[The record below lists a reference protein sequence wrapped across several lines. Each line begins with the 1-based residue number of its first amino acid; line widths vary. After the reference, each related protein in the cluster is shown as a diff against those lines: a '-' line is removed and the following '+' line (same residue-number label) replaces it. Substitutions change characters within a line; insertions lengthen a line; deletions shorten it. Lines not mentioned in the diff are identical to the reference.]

1 MFVKQRSNKV
11 LHEPGRMRR
20 GAIVL
25 AQSSTLQDDF
35 HLGDLHQVEPSLNS
49 VTGPT
54 GTIRLEPKVMQV
66 LVLLSA
72 HAGHVVAK
80 ERLLQTVW
88 PDAFVTD
95 DVLTRAISELRR
107 VFGDDAKE
115 SRFIQTIPKSGY
127 RLIARLSYSD
137 ADQETAAAGQP
148 VHLETAAATE
158 IRQPARTAGLSSGA
172 AAPSVSSSPG
182 RRSFVRRHHLR
193 LMAGASIL
201 VVLAAS
207 WWLGSRVLDSVSRA
221 AAPEQVSIAVLSF
234 ADLSPQRDQEYFT
247 DGLAEELMTA
257 FASVGLQ
264 VAARTSSF
272 SFKGKN
278 SPAQEIARQL
288 DVQFVLE
295 GSVRKAG
302 SQLRIATKLID
313 GRNGRVLRS
322 DSYDRELRDL
332 FALQDEIARAV
343 TQALAVSL
351 PASAEGSLVRTA
363 TKDTEAHELYLRGR
377 HAWGQRTQAA
387 LLLSIDLFNQAIARD
402 AHYASAHAGLADAY
416 IILGN
421 YAFRAPND
429 AYPHAKRA
437 AMEALRLDDRLAE
450 AHTALAA
457 DSLWH
462 EYEWAA
468 AERELQRAIALNPNS
483 AYAHHWY
490 ALLLSYLGRRIE
502 AIEHIQR
509 AERLDPLAPQ
519 IASDHSWVLYL
530 AREYDRAVEQA
541 QKVLSYE
548 PGFANAHRNLGFP
561 LIVRRR
567 CEEGIVRLR
576 RSFDLFGGEAFSD
589 LKLAWAYAR
598 CGRAD
603 EARLL
608 LSQALEAK
616 RPGYLEPTTVAH
628 VFVALGDHERALT
641 WLERAVEER
650 APHVVEM
657 AVEPALDPLRSDPRF
672 VRLLERVGLPIIPPY
687 PSTRSGPG

>member
-1 MFVKQRSNKV
+1 MHDPASPSRHVYAFGPYRLDRPEHRLLRDEQPIPLSPKAFDLLVALVSRAGHLVSKEQMLQEVWPGTFVEEANLSYTVSLLRK
-11 LHEPGRMRR
+11 
-20 GAIVL
+20 A
-25 AQSSTLQDDF
+25 
-35 HLGDLHQVEPSLNS
+35 LGDEREPYRYVET
-49 VTGPT
+49 V
-54 GTIRLEPKVMQV
+54 PKR
-66 LVLLSA
+66 
-72 HAGHVVAK
+72 GY
-80 ERLLQTVW
+80 
-88 PDAFVTD
+88 
-95 DVLTRAISELRR
+95 
-107 VFGDDAKE
+107 
-115 SRFIQTIPKSGY
+115 RFIGVIDG
-127 RLIARLSYSD
+127 
-137 ADQETAAAGQP
+137 
-148 VHLETAAATE
+148 
-158 IRQPARTAGLSSGA
+158 ARTGERSPEHVAIKAPLEWEAPVSAGA
-172 AAPSVSSSPG
+172 AAPDDSSSLG
-182 RRSFVRRHHLR
+182 RRPFVRRHLLG

-201 VVLAAS
+201 VALAAS
-207 WWLGSRVLDSVSRA
+207 WWLGSRVWDSASRRVSRA

>member
-1 MFVKQRSNKV
+1 M
-11 LHEPGRMRR
+11 HDP
-20 GAIVL
+20 
-25 AQSSTLQDDF
+25 
-35 HLGDLHQVEPSLNS
+35 PSPS
-49 VTGPT
+49 RHVYAFGPY
-54 GTIRLEPKVMQV
+54 RLDQPE
-66 LVLLSA
+66 
-72 HAGHVVAK
+72 H
-80 ERLLQTVW
+80 RLLR
-88 PDAFVTD
+88 D
-95 DVLTRAISELRR
+95 E
-107 VFGDDAKE
+107 
-115 SRFIQTIPKSGY
+115 QTIPLSPKAFDLLVALVSRAGHLVTKEQLLQEVWPGTFVEEANLSYTVSLLRKALGDEREPYRYVETVPKRGY
-127 RLIARLSYSD
+127 RFIGVID
-137 ADQETAAAGQP
+137 G
-148 VHLETAAATE
+148 
-158 IRQPARTAGLSSGA
+158 ARTGERTPERIDVKVPLESEAPVSVGIAAPELSS
-172 AAPSVSSSPG
+172 SSG
-182 RRSFVRRHHLR
+182 HRSFVGRHL
-193 LMAGASIL
+193 LGLTVGASIL

-207 WWLGSRVLDSVSRA
+207 WWVVSSLRDSASSPASEA
-221 AAPEQVSIAVLSF
+221 AAPERLSIAVLSF
-234 ADLSPQRDQEYFT
+234 SDLSPQGDQEYLA

-257 FASVGLQ
+257 FASVGLR

-278 SPAQEIARQL
+278 IPVQEIARQL
-288 DVQFVLE
+288 DVHYVLE

-313 GRNGRVLRS
+313 GRDGHVLRT

-343 TQALAVSL
+343 TQALEVSL
-351 PASAEGSLVRTA
+351 PASAEGLLVRTA

-377 HAWGQRTQAA
+377 HAWGQRTQAS

-402 AHYASAHAGLADAY
+402 AHYARAHAGLADAY

-421 YAFRAPND
+421 YAFRAPNE
-429 AYPHAKRA
+429 AHAHAKRA

-457 DSLWH
+457 VSLWH
-462 EYEWAA
+462 DHDWAA
-468 AERELQRAIALNPNS
+468 AEREFQRTMALNPNS

-519 IASDHSWVLYL
+519 IAIEHSTVLYM

-541 QKVLSYE
+541 RKVLSYE
-548 PGFANAHRNLGFP
+548 PGFANSHRVLGFE
-561 LIVRRR
+561 LITGGR

-576 RSFDLFGGEAFSD
+576 RSFELFGGEAFSD
-589 LKLAWAYAR
+589 LKLAWGYAR

-616 RPGYLEPTTVAH
+616 GRGYLEPNAVAH
-628 VFVALGDHERALT
+628 VFVALGDHEHALT

-650 APHVVEM
+650 APYVADM

-672 VRLLERVGLPIIPPY
+672 VRLLKRLGLPTMLP
-687 PSTRSGPG
+687 RS

>member
-1 MFVKQRSNKV
+1 VQN
-11 LHEPGRMRR
+11 G
-20 GAIVL
+20 
-25 AQSSTLQDDF
+25 F
-35 HLGDLHQVEPSLNS
+35 HVGDAHQVEPSLNS
-49 VTGPT
+49 VTGPA

-66 LVLLSA
+66 LVLLAA
-72 HAGHVVAK
+72 HAGQVVAK
-80 ERLLQTVW
+80 ERLIQTVW

-127 RLIARLSYSD
+127 RLIARLSSSG
-137 ADQETAAAGQP
+137 ADQET
-148 VHLETAAATE
+148 
-158 IRQPARTAGLSSGA
+158 SDA

-182 RRSFVRRHHLR
+182 RPSFVPRHLLG

-207 WWLGSRVLDSVSRA
+207 WWLGARVWDAASRRVSRA
-221 AAPEQVSIAVLSF
+221 AAPEHVSIAILSF
-234 ADLSPQRDQEYFT
+234 ADLSPQRDQEYFA

-278 SPAQEIARQL
+278 TPVQEIARQL
-288 DVQFVLE
+288 DVQYVLE

-313 GRNGRVLRS
+313 GRNGHVLRT

-363 TKDTEAHELYLRGR
+363 TEDTEAHELYLRGR

-387 LLLSIDLFNQAIARD
+387 LLLSIDLFNRAIARD
-402 AHYASAHAGLADAY
+402 AHYARAHAGLADAY
-416 IILGN
+416 IILGL
-421 YAFRAPND
+421 YAGRAPNEV
-429 AYPHAKRA
+429 YPHAKRA

-457 DSLWH
+457 VSLWH
-462 EYEWAA
+462 DHDWAA
-468 AERELQRAIALNPNS
+468 AEREFQRTLALNPHS

-490 ALLLSYLGRRIE
+490 AQLLSYLGRRIE

-519 IASDHSWVLYL
+519 IAIEHSSVLYL

-541 QKVLSYE
+541 RKVLSYE
-548 PGFANAHRNLGFP
+548 PGFANGYRVLGYE
-561 LIVRRR
+561 LIAVGR

-589 LKLAWAYAR
+589 LKLAWGYAR

-616 RPGYLEPTTVAH
+616 GPGYLEPNAVAY
-628 VFVALGDHERALT
+628 VFVALGDHEHALT
-641 WLERAVEER
+641 WLERAVKER
-650 APHVVEM
+650 APYVAEM

-672 VRLLERVGLPIIPPY
+672 VRLLKKVGLPMIPPH
-687 PSTRSGPG
+687 SSSRSGPG

>member
-1 MFVKQRSNKV
+1 
-11 LHEPGRMRR
+11 
-20 GAIVL
+20 
-25 AQSSTLQDDF
+25 LQNGF
-35 HLGDLHQVEPSLNS
+35 HVGDSHQVEPSLNS
-49 VTGPT
+49 LAGPA

-66 LVLLSA
+66 LVLLAA
-72 HAGHVVAK
+72 HGGQVVAK
-80 ERLLQTVW
+80 ERLIQTVW

-127 RLIARLSYSD
+127 RLIARVSSGG
-137 ADQETAAAGQP
+137 ADQETAAP
-148 VHLETAAATE
+148 TE
-158 IRQPARTAGLSSGA
+158 LRQPARTAGLSSAA
-172 AAPSVSSSPG
+172 AAPGVSSSP
-182 RRSFVRRHHLR
+182 RRPSFVRRHLLG

-201 VVLAAS
+201 MVLAAS
-207 WWLGSRVLDSVSRA
+207 WWLVSRAWNSVSRPGSRA
-221 AAPEQVSIAVLSF
+221 AAPEHVSIAVLSF

-257 FASVGLQ
+257 FASVGLR

-272 SFKGKN
+272 SFKGQN
-278 SPAQEIARQL
+278 TPVQEIARQL
-288 DVQFVLE
+288 DVQYVLE

-302 SQLRIATKLID
+302 SHLRIATKLID
-313 GRNGRVLRS
+313 GRNGHVLRT

-351 PASAEGSLVRTA
+351 PASAEGSLVRA
-363 TKDTEAHELYLRGR
+363 TTTDVEAHELYLRGR
-377 HAWGQRTQAA
+377 HAWGMRSQAA
-387 LLLSIDLFNQAIARD
+387 VRQSIDFFKQAIARD
-402 AHYASAHAGLADAY
+402 AQYARAYAGLADAY
-416 IILGN
+416 IIQGN
-421 YAFRAPND
+421 YAFRAPNEAHAD
-429 AYPHAKRA
+429 AKRA

-457 DSLWH
+457 VSLWH
-462 EYEWAA
+462 DHDWAA
-468 AERELQRAIALNPNS
+468 AEREFQRTIALNPNS
-483 AYAHHWY
+483 AHAHHWY

-519 IASDHSWVLYL
+519 INVDHSWVLYL
-530 AREYDRAVEQA
+530 AREYDRALEQA
-541 QKVLSYE
+541 RKVLSYE
-548 PGFANAHRNLGFP
+548 PEYANSHRTLGFQ
-561 LIVRRR
+561 LIAGGR

-576 RSFDLFGGEAFSD
+576 RSFGMFGGKAFSD
-589 LKLAWAYAR
+589 LKLAWGYAR

-608 LSQALEAK
+608 LSQALAAK
-616 RPGYLEPTTVAH
+616 GQGYLEPNNIAY
-628 VFVALGDHERALT
+628 VFVALGDHEHALT

-650 APHVVEM
+650 APYVAEM

-672 VRLLERVGLPIIPPY
+672 VRLLKRLGLPMIPPHS
-687 PSTRSGPG
+687 STRSGSTRAFGI

>member
-1 MFVKQRSNKV
+1 MHDAASAARHLYAFGPYRLDPPEHRLLRDGQAVPLPPKAFDLLVVLVSRAGSLVTKEQLLQEVWPGAFVEEANLSYTVSLLRK
-11 LHEPGRMRR
+11 
-20 GAIVL
+20 A
-25 AQSSTLQDDF
+25 
-35 HLGDLHQVEPSLNS
+35 LGDEGEPYRYVE
-49 VTGPT
+49 
-54 GTIRLEPKVMQV
+54 
-66 LVLLSA
+66 
-72 HAGHVVAK
+72 
-80 ERLLQTVW
+80 TV
-88 PDAFVTD
+88 
-95 DVLTRAISELRR
+95 
-107 VFGDDAKE
+107 
-115 SRFIQTIPKSGY
+115 PKSGY
-127 RLIARLSYSD
+127 RFCARVTSEL
-137 ADQETAAAGQP
+137 
-148 VHLETAAATE
+148 
-158 IRQPARTAGLSSGA
+158 RQPAPTAGVSSVA
-172 AAPSVSSSPG
+172 ASPDVSSSPG
-182 RRSFVRRHHLR
+182 RRPFVRRHL
-193 LMAGASIL
+193 LGLIAGASIL
-201 VVLAAS
+201 VALAAS
-207 WWLGSRVLDSVSRA
+207 WWLVSRAWDSASRPVSRA

-257 FASVGLQ
+257 FALVGLR

-278 SPAQEIARQL
+278 TSVQEIARQL
-288 DVQFVLE
+288 DVQYVLE

-313 GRNGRVLRS
+313 GRNGHVLRT

-332 FALQDEIARAV
+332 FALQDEIARVV

-351 PASAEGSLVRTA
+351 PASADGSLVRTA

-377 HAWGQRTQAA
+377 HAWGQRTREA

-402 AHYASAHAGLADAY
+402 AHYARAHAGLADAY

-421 YAFRAPND
+421 YAWRAPNE
-429 AYPHAKRA
+429 AHAHAKRA

-457 DSLWH
+457 VSLWH
-462 EYEWAA
+462 DHDWAA
-468 AERELQRAIALNPNS
+468 AEREFQRTIALNPNS

-519 IASDHSWVLYL
+519 IAIELSTVLYL

-541 QKVLSYE
+541 RKVLSYE
-548 PGFANAHRNLGFP
+548 PGFPNGHSGLGFA
-561 LIVRRR
+561 LIAGGR

-576 RSFDLFGGEAFSD
+576 RAFDLFGGEGFSD
-589 LKLAWAYAR
+589 LKLAWGYAR

-603 EARLL
+603 QARLL

-616 RPGYLEPTTVAH
+616 GPGYLEPNAVAN
-628 VFVALGDHERALT
+628 VFVALGDHEHALT

-650 APHVVEM
+650 APYVAMM

-672 VRLLERVGLPIIPPY
+672 VRLLKRLELPIIPPH
-687 PSTRSGPG
+687 PSTQSGPS